1 MDNLKDTCPCL
12 DCRIRRGE
20 TGISKRS
27 DAPNALTGGQQFEQE
42 QTLQRPQDF
51 PGPVEGARI
60 DPLTVAE
67 YDRRLRDAVN
77 ATEKDAHIAAY
88 LAMEED
94 PALDNLQP
102 SVKRMAAGVSP
113 EEAKA
118 ALAVNPKDL
127 IGATKAPM
135 SCVPA
140 SLTVNAAPVFALGAK
155 KYGRYNWRDYPI
167 QEKAYIEALERHLLA
182 YKDGQELDPE
192 SGCSHLAHL
201 IAGAGI
207 VLDALACGTLIRD
220 TEVKPGVTAEL
231 IAAQTKKPE
240 PQPF

>member
-20 TGISKRS
+20 PKPSIMSPIIPEHAQE
-27 DAPNALTGGQQFEQE
+27 APNALTGGQQFDAPGGADEWSPEDWKVWINTGKMPDRQQQE

-51 PGPVEGARI
+51 PGPAEGARI
-60 DPLTVAE
+60 DPLTVQE
-67 YDRRLRDAVN
+67 YDRQLRDVVN
-77 ATEKDAHIAAY
+77 AAEK
-88 LAMEED
+88 E
-94 PALDNLQP
+94 
-102 SVKRMAAGVSP
+102 
-113 EEAKA
+113 

-140 SLTVNAAPVFALGAK
+140 SLTVNAAPVFALGAR

-192 SGCSHLAHL
+192 SGCSHLAHI

-231 IAAQTKKPE
+231 IAAQTKKPD
-240 PQPF
+240 FKAF